1 MLTLQ
6 DFANK
11 HKEWLKIANYLG
23 ADSATAK
30 EIVQQMYL
38 KIGEL
43 QIKEGNLE
51 KLVNYSGGINT
62 VYVFKVIQNLY
73 YDFHKRKEYGA
84 DFTNFEYE
92 LEPVDDQEQKYQV
105 LIHKLKRIIQGF
117 GEYEQMLLELYFVN
131 GCSLRDIAK
140 STGIGVHSIFNTI
153 KNAKEKLKKQT
164 KNDYRAYRES
174 RNTRTTIVRFGGH
187 DCESNQ
193 SDWD

>member
-1 MLTLQ
+1 MLTLNH
-6 DFANK
+6 FAQK
-11 HKEWLKIANYLG
+11 HTEWIRIAKYLG
-23 ADSATAK
+23 ADADLSR
-30 EIVQQMYL
+30 EIVQHMYL

-43 QIKEGNLE
+43 NQKEGNLE
-51 KLVNYSGGINT
+51 KLVNHHGGINT

-73 YDFHKRKEYGA
+73 FDHLKKKEFGA
-84 DFTNFEYE
+84 DFTNIEYE
-92 LEPVDDQEQKYQV
+92 LEPIDDQEEKYQV

-131 GCSLRDIAK
+131 GCSLRDISK

-164 KNDYRAYRES
+164 NKDYRAYRES
-174 RNTRTTIVRFGGH
+174 RNTRTTILRLGGH
-187 DCESNQ
+187 DSDNNS